1 MLQLDQMISRPSFT
15 ATSSGP
21 SEIPGFTNQPQGHRG
36 QEGGIPESPR
46 PGGGGDPSMG
56 NTAHSCL
63 VSDGA
68 EIDALLDGLL
78 QRDRENGVVS
88 SQGSTF
94 QGPFDGPS
102 AERLLQEDYMISTD
116 AVLEKLQVSW
126 VWLGMCQDQNS

>member
-1 MLQLDQMISRPSFT
+1 
-15 ATSSGP
+15 
-21 SEIPGFTNQPQGHRG
+21 
-36 QEGGIPESPR
+36 
-46 PGGGGDPSMG
+46 MG